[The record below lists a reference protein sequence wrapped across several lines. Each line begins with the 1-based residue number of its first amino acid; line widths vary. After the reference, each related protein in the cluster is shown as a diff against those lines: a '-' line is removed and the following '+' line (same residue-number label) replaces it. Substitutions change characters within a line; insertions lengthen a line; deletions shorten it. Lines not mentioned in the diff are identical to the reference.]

1 MDAANFDV
9 EIVDPGPHYEQPDP
23 NVPESSLEPTLERE
37 ETVAEILA
45 KPKEPV
51 QLNVPWQGPAQD
63 EIPWAGVDGDAPESE
78 WAPPIVDEV
87 PSDALTAGIAKLADD
102 SPDPFM
108 ERYGFDAE
116 QAQEIFAQ
124 LPEAMQPQT
133 AEELIAAL
141 DAAQVTSVE
150 DARRFRDHALTTWTR
165 EEKERAR
172 DEAMASI
179 QQQLAETRSSM
190 PGSPLDSRL
199 SNIEAMLTEGK
210 QREQEQEYVH
220 QESARLVDS
229 HSAALGQLVE
239 IARARGIEPP
249 DPAAVERFYQMSG
262 AIRLEPHYAAKLAW
276 TELVGG
282 ELFGPKP
289 DPRRASITIPAG
301 QERPTPRGYIPAGS
315 TGSTPRTI
323 HDLIQEG

>member
-1 MDAANFDV
+1 MTELNAETHDYDFVPAEESAPELPPGAA
-9 EIVDPGPHYEQPDP
+9 EISTTPP
-23 NVPESSLEPTLERE
+23 E

-45 KPKEPV
+45 PKQAAPQAVIPFPGDYQGEEP
-51 QLNVPWQGPAQD
+51 
-63 EIPWAGVDGDAPESE
+63 PEVE
-78 WAPPIVDEV
+78 WAPPEYDEQ
-87 PSDALTAGIAKLADD
+87 PNPELTAGIAKLAEG
-102 SPDPFM
+102 DPFV

-124 LPEAMQPQT
+124 LPEAIQPQT
-133 AEELIAAL
+133 AEELISAL
-141 DAAQVTSVE
+141 DAAQVTSVD
-150 DARRFRDHALTTWTR
+150 DARRFRDHALATWTR

-172 DEAMASI
+172 DER
-179 QQQLAETRSSM
+179 LADLEGRLTEM

-199 SNIEAMLTEGK
+199 SNIEKMLTEGK
-210 QREQEQEYVH
+210 QREQEEEFVH
-220 QESARLVDS
+220 QEIARVADS
-229 HSAALGQLVE
+229 HTLALGQLVE

-289 DPRRASITIPAG
+289 DPRRASITIPVG